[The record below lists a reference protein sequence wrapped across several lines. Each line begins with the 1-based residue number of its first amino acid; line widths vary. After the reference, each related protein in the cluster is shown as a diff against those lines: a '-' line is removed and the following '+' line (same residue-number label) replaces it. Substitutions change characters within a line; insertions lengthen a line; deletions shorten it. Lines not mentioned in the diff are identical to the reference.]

1 MSVSGLPE
9 GVSYGDDPKV
19 LRAYL
24 VCFFENLVKELRLK

>member
-1 MSVSGLPE
+1 MTVSNLPE
-9 GVSYGDDPKV
+9 VEIYGDDPQK